1 VGAVDLGTTLRVD
14 HRVHRLTSPPGAVD
28 LGTTL
33 RVDHRVHRPGGDDDG
48 DSEPDISILEKSGH
62 LYFGP
67 TIPILLPI
75 APRHALGVRDLPPH
89 HRDPFDRLLIATALA
104 EGCPIV
110 SKDSAFGWISLAAPE
125 GSVWP
130 PSVDQYPAR

>member
-1 VGAVDLGTTLRVD
+1 LGTTLRVD

-67 TIPILLPI
+67 TS
-75 APRHALGVRDLPPH
+75 DLPGAP
-89 HRDPFDRLLIATALA
+89 
-104 EGCPIV
+104 C
-110 SKDSAFGWISLAAPE
+110 AFGLAA
-125 GSVWP
+125 
-130 PSVDQYPAR
+130 